1 MFSIFRS
8 QTTLNNASKAKNLT
22 KILLDI
28 FQEKSR
34 VASGLYVKN
43 RNTKEFLTKLLKGES
58 LHTLNDF
65 DNQFE
70 KLKYS
75 HNTKYIFLSVIDQ
88 FRFATNKIA
97 YIDSFNQPV
106 FDNQISLVHNYII
119 LNLDDL

>member
-34 VASGLYVKN
+34 EASGLYVKN
-43 RNTKEFLTKLLKGES
+43 RNTKEFLTKPLKGES
-58 LHTLNDF
+58 LNTLNDF

>member
-34 VASGLYVKN
+34 EASGLYVKN